1 MTNPRYPGAST
12 PRGRAYVPPTTV
24 MPSLPDSNASEATPA
39 TQLLPQ
45 SGGSD
50 DVAATSFLPQSG
62 GSDDA
67 AATTFLPQSG
77 GSDVAP
83 ATTFLPRG
91 ADPTDITPV
100 SERRR
105 PSAREATTSAGHKR
119 PSASEAHPTPS
130 HRHGAPTPQRPGAN
144 GQRGGRGPVAPGAA
158 TGGQSGAPQRGLG
171 GSGHAPAAQGS
182 VPQRALGGPDSAPRG
197 PVTGMSAT
205 ASSGQGGIAQR
216 ALGGPDGAP
225 RGPVTGMSATAPHPQ
240 PEVGAPAAAQSATPD
255 AAPARSERS
264 LPVADAA
271 PAQASRSLPVT
282 DSVPLPVASTPENS
296 FSAAAASAPAKAPAA
311 ASALAPAAA
320 IPAPEPAASVPAP
333 SSVPA
338 PTAAPVASTP
348 APAASVPAPEPAASV
363 PAPSSV
369 PTPAAAVEPT
379 AAAPAASAP
388 APEVAVPAS
397 AAPEPA
403 ASVPA
408 PSSVPAP
415 TAAPVASTPAPA
427 ASVPA
432 PSSVPAQTAAPVA
445 SAPAPEVA
453 VPASAASESAASA
466 PSPSSVPAPAA
477 AVEPT
482 AAAPA
487 ASAPA
492 PEVAVPASAAPEP
505 AASAPAASSASTPQG
520 PVTSPSTASPAQP
533 AQGQTASN
541 SGGVGQFT
549 PQFESFVRSGP
560 TMPGPLTA
568 QYPTLAP
575 RTAQVWSV
583 PKPKKKP
590 LPIFESVVA
599 GAGAA
604 LMIVGV
610 LGFLQASGPVLT
622 VFLAILCI
630 VPLAIVVSL
639 LLFIDRFE
647 PEPLGMK
654 LAALAWG
661 GGVSVFFA
669 IMGNEYVQYSVTE
682 QTGDEVQGIVF
693 SVVVGAPVVEEL
705 LKGLGVLVIVWAR
718 RTHISSA
725 IDGLIYAGFAA
736 CGFLVVEDFTYFVRA
751 VLTDGDLGQLFFQRV
766 VMGVFGHVM
775 YTSCMGW
782 ATGWAVTRARSAA
795 AGCGAVALGWFTG
808 MLLHATWNG
817 TAVLSGG
824 DEELFYTF
832 YMFIHIPLFLL
843 WFLFIALAMKR
854 ERRDAAAGLMP
865 YVAQGWIIPAEIQ
878 MVCDPRSRRAA
889 LAWASNG
896 GPLAKKAMKQF
907 MYALATLG
915 LHQVVMKNRGPEKA
929 RITESRELA
938 KEATS
943 QRKIFMKLTR
953 MRRF

>member
-50 DVAATSFLPQSG
+50 DVAAPSFLPQSG

-77 GSDVAP
+77 SSDVAP
-83 ATTFLPRG
+83 ATTFLPQG

-158 TGGQSGAPQRGLG
+158 TGGQSGGPQRGLG

-182 VPQRALGGPDSAPRG
+182 VPQRALGGPNGAPRG

-320 IPAPEPAASVPAP
+320 IPAPESAASVPAP

-338 PTAAPVASTP
+338 PTV
-348 APAASVPAPEPAASV
+348 
-363 PAPSSV
+363 
-369 PTPAAAVEPT
+369 
-379 AAAPAASAP
+379 APAASAP
-388 APEVAVPAS
+388 APEVAVP
-397 AAPEPA
+397 
-403 ASVPA
+403 
-408 PSSVPAP
+408 
-415 TAAPVASTPAPA
+415 T
-427 ASVPA
+427 
-432 PSSVPAQTAAPVA
+432 
-445 SAPAPEVA
+445 
-453 VPASAASESAASA
+453 
-466 PSPSSVPAPAA
+466 
-477 AVEPT
+477 
-482 AAAPA
+482 
-487 ASAPA
+487 
-492 PEVAVPASAAPEP
+492 SAAPEP
-505 AASAPAASSASTPQG
+505 AASAPAASSPSTPQG

>member
-1 MTNPRYPGAST
+1 M
-12 PRGRAYVPPTTV
+12 
-24 MPSLPDSNASEATPA
+24 
-39 TQLLPQ
+39 
-45 SGGSD
+45 
-50 DVAATSFLPQSG
+50 
-62 GSDDA
+62 
-67 AATTFLPQSG
+67 
-77 GSDVAP
+77 
-83 ATTFLPRG
+83 
-91 ADPTDITPV
+91 
-100 SERRR
+100 
-105 PSAREATTSAGHKR
+105 
-119 PSASEAHPTPS
+119 
-130 HRHGAPTPQRPGAN
+130 
-144 GQRGGRGPVAPGAA
+144 
-158 TGGQSGAPQRGLG
+158 
-171 GSGHAPAAQGS
+171 
-182 VPQRALGGPDSAPRG
+182 
-197 PVTGMSAT
+197 
-205 ASSGQGGIAQR
+205 
-216 ALGGPDGAP
+216 
-225 RGPVTGMSATAPHPQ
+225 
-240 PEVGAPAAAQSATPD
+240 
-255 AAPARSERS
+255 
-264 LPVADAA
+264 
-271 PAQASRSLPVT
+271 T

-338 PTAAPVASTP
+338 QTAAPVAS
-348 APAASVPAPEPAASV
+348 APA
-363 PAPSSV
+363 
-369 PTPAAAVEPT
+369 
-379 AAAPAASAP
+379 
-388 APEVAVPAS
+388 
-397 AAPEPA
+397 PA

-415 TAAPVASTPAPA
+415 T
-427 ASVPA
+427 
-432 PSSVPAQTAAPVA
+432 
-445 SAPAPEVA
+445 
-453 VPASAASESAASA
+453 
-466 PSPSSVPAPAA
+466 
-477 AVEPT
+477 
-482 AAAPA
+482 AAPA

-505 AASAPAASSASTPQG
+505 AASAPAASSPSTPQG

>member
-50 DVAATSFLPQSG
+50 DVAAPSFLPQSG

-83 ATTFLPRG
+83 ATTFLPQG

-119 PSASEAHPTPS
+119 PSVSEAHPTPS
-130 HRHGAPTPQRPGAN
+130 HRHGAPTPHRPGAN

-182 VPQRALGGPDSAPRG
+182 VPQRALGGPNGAPRG

-205 ASSGQGGIAQR
+205 ASSGQRGIAQR

-320 IPAPEPAASVPAP
+320 IPAPESAASVPAP

-338 PTAAPVASTP
+338 PTV
-348 APAASVPAPEPAASV
+348 
-363 PAPSSV
+363 
-369 PTPAAAVEPT
+369 
-379 AAAPAASAP
+379 APAASAP
-388 APEVAVPAS
+388 APEVAVP
-397 AAPEPA
+397 
-403 ASVPA
+403 
-408 PSSVPAP
+408 
-415 TAAPVASTPAPA
+415 T
-427 ASVPA
+427 
-432 PSSVPAQTAAPVA
+432 
-445 SAPAPEVA
+445 
-453 VPASAASESAASA
+453 
-466 PSPSSVPAPAA
+466 
-477 AVEPT
+477 
-482 AAAPA
+482 
-487 ASAPA
+487 
-492 PEVAVPASAAPEP
+492 SAAPEP

-896 GPLAKKAMKQF
+896 GPLAKKAMQQF